1 MEEEVKVEL
10 INKDNTKHVYSCN
23 RIRRT
28 DNKRLRVRIY
38 AKDVKSAW
46 VDLKWV
52 GDKKFLMFYIKS
64 EKHVDEIVFNVET
77 TRMKTLKRF
86 VKGFKSNG
94 MKIGGL

>member
-1 MEEEVKVEL
+1 MEEDVKVEL

-23 RIRRT
+23 RIRRN

-52 GDKKFLMFYIKS
+52 GDVKFLMFYIKS

-86 VKGFKSNG
+86 VNDFRKNG
-94 MKIGGL
+94 IEIEGL